1 MSSKLNRSAKE
12 FIPKS
17 KPKSKLNRRAKEF
30 IPKSIPELP
39 GFNKFIEYNTSY
51 NNKVKD
57 LVRNTKEKYAD
68 IVERY
73 MIIFQYVCNTRSLE
87 EEYAEEAL
95 IDKKNKINKGYNK
108 TKANYEAFLNLRT
121 FKNNESSDKI
131 EKYNEL
137 LELEKELSNVFKTKK
152 KVYQFIDTL
161 NKTSLFEKF
170 MDNYP
175 QCDSRIHPSL
185 DYAGLRKYL
194 KKSLLRENIKIKRK
208 NNNFPKL

>member
-1 MSSKLNRSAKE
+1 M
-12 FIPKS
+12 
-17 KPKSKLNRRAKEF
+17 
-30 IPKSIPELP
+30 
-39 GFNKFIEYNTSY
+39 
-51 NNKVKD
+51 
-57 LVRNTKEKYAD
+57 
-68 IVERY
+68 
-73 MIIFQYVCNTRSLE
+73 
-87 EEYAEEAL
+87 
-95 IDKKNKINKGYNK
+95 KKNFKAFVNEIYKGSNK
-108 TKANYEAFLNLRT
+108 TIGFKYSTPDEEFNLSGMIFSNLKIT
-121 FKNNESSDKI
+121 QLKKLVNEELDKNVESYLCEI